1 MPVSSDWYVSC
12 YFTCITVNGPNS
24 PGQNSRAEMD
34 TYTID
39 VELEH
44 YYGDRMATSSREA
57 IRRFYLRAVSRCN
70 GAELERYLRLVRAHA
85 SVYSSVHHM
94 FSSPFKHMEL
104 PLFLSSLVLFISSVV
119 MVFYGETTGIIAAG
133 TSAGLVGMLQCARTL
148 IRYWQRHAMREAVFL
163 EFAEILQKESG
174 EFTR

>member
-1 MPVSSDWYVSC
+1 
-12 YFTCITVNGPNS
+12 
-24 PGQNSRAEMD
+24 MD

-85 SVYSSVHHM
+85 SVYSSVHRM

-104 PLFLSSLVLFISSVV
+104 PLFLSSLVLFISSVL
-119 MVFYGETTGIIAAG
+119 MVFYGETTVMVAAG
-133 TSAGLVGMLQCARTL
+133 TSAGLVGMLQCGRSL
-148 IRYWQRHAMREAVFL
+148 VKYWQRHAVREAVFL